1 MENRLNKAVLD
12 IEISGIRHFNQM
24 ASQIDGCIKFTIGEP
39 NFETDASIKRALKKA
54 LDKNMTHYGENAGL
68 FALRNKISDDL
79 YLRYGV
85 KYDEEEIIVTI
96 GASEALSITLR
107 TILNKG
113 DSVIVFEPAYPAY
126 RPLIEMYDAKYIGVD
141 TCSHHFQIEQKQLE
155 KAITEKTKAIILTSP
170 NNPTGSVYNKESIQA
185 VLKCIA
191 NRDIFVICDNIY
203 DEIIY
208 EDIPNFVT
216 SQKERNKIIMLQSF
230 SKSYAMAGFRLGY
243 VCADKSI
250 AKHLLKTH
258 SYYVSAAPTF
268 IQQAAISAF
277 QTNNA
282 KMVMQYRKRRDY
294 ACERLNAMGI
304 NIDAP
309 AGAFYLF
316 INIAQ
321 FNMSSYDFAYQL
333 LHEYKV
339 CVVPGCYFGKGCDA
353 YIRLSYACSDADLKE
368 GLDRIENFV
377 NDLKSKPQ

>member
-1 MENRLNKAVLD
+1 MENRLNKSVVN

-24 ASQIDGCIKFTIGEP
+24 ASNIDGCIKFTIGEP
-39 NFETDASIKRALKKA
+39 NFETDYSIKRAVKKA
-54 LDKNMTHYGENAGL
+54 LDKNMTHYGPNAGL
-68 FALRNKISDDL
+68 LELRKKISDDI

-85 KYDEEEIIVTI
+85 KYDEDEIIVTV
-96 GASEALSITLR
+96 GASEALTVTLR

-113 DSVIVFEPAYPAY
+113 DQVIVPEPAYPAY
-126 RPLIEMYDAKYIGVD
+126 RPLIDLYDAKYVSLD
-141 TCSHHFQIEQKQLE
+141 TCDNQFQIEKDNLE
-155 KAITEKTKAIILTSP
+155 NLITEKTKAIILTSP
-170 NNPTGSVYNKESIQA
+170 NNPTGAVYNKESIQA
-185 VLKCIA
+185 VLKCIE

-216 SQKERNKIIMLQSF
+216 SQRERKKIIMMQSF

-243 VCADKSI
+243 VSADKSI
-250 AKHLLKTH
+250 AKHILKTH

-277 QTNNA
+277 VTNNA

-294 ACERLNAMGI
+294 ACERLQAMGI
-304 NIDAP
+304 DINPP

-316 INIAQ
+316 IDISK
-321 FNMSSYDFAYQL
+321 FGMTSYDFAYML
-333 LHEYKV
+333 VHDYKV

-353 YIRLSYACSDADLKE
+353 YIRLSYACSDNDLKE
-368 GLDRIENFV
+368 GLDRIEAFV
-377 NDLKSKPQ
+377 NDYNNK